1 MDDKTK
7 DNNPIDRDVQTKK
20 IAGVEDEAIVPSDK
34 PQAVDYHCKGDRVQ
48 VQALKAGG
56 EDNTTAR
63 NFKKTGGDYYFLA
76 EVPKGGSVKEDQATH
91 TATEVDEHCKGDRTG
106 AWSRS

>member
-1 MDDKTK
+1 MIDDKTK
-7 DNNPIDRDVQTKK
+7 DNKPIEGDVQTKK
-20 IAGVEDEAIVPSDK
+20 TAGVEDEAIVPSDK

-63 NFKKTGGDYYFLA
+63 NFKKTGGDDYFLA
-76 EVPKGGSVKEDQATH
+76 YDTKGGSVKEDQVTH
-91 TATEVDEHCKGDRTG
+91 TAT
-106 AWSRS
+106 